1 MASLAFLSRHRR
13 FETLNFHRKRKR
25 ETGRPRGLTVT
36 HGGDNDIMSGS
47 DNKEAALAII
57 RGIVGAATDITKLAR
72 EMEQDDSVIV
82 AALTTPLPAPPP
94 VESIKP
100 AAAASAPTPTP
111 ALPPPP
117 LAEAPRASSQADVM
131 SQLLKRKPSKT

>member
-1 MASLAFLSRHRR
+1 
-13 FETLNFHRKRKR
+13 
-25 ETGRPRGLTVT
+25 
-36 HGGDNDIMSGS
+36 MSGS

-82 AALTTPLPAPPP
+82 AALAAPPPAPPS

-100 AAAASAPTPTP
+100 AAAASAPAP
-111 ALPPPP
+111 APAPAPPPAP
-117 LAEAPRASSQADVM
+117 LAEVPKASSQADVM

>member
-1 MASLAFLSRHRR
+1 
-13 FETLNFHRKRKR
+13 
-25 ETGRPRGLTVT
+25 
-36 HGGDNDIMSGS
+36 MSGS

-82 AALTTPLPAPPP
+82 AALATLPSCAPSP
-94 VESIKP
+94 VESKP
-100 AAAASAPTPTP
+100 AAAAASTP
-111 ALPPPP
+111 APPPAP
-117 LAEAPRASSQADVM
+117 LAEVPKASSQADVM

>member
-1 MASLAFLSRHRR
+1 
-13 FETLNFHRKRKR
+13 
-25 ETGRPRGLTVT
+25 
-36 HGGDNDIMSGS
+36 MSGS

-82 AALTTPLPAPPP
+82 AALATPPPAPAA

-100 AAAASAPTPTP
+100 ATAASAPAPAPTP
-111 ALPPPP
+111 AP
-117 LAEAPRASSQADVM
+117 LAEAPKASSQADVM

>member
-1 MASLAFLSRHRR
+1 
-13 FETLNFHRKRKR
+13 
-25 ETGRPRGLTVT
+25 
-36 HGGDNDIMSGS
+36 MSGS

>member
-1 MASLAFLSRHRR
+1 
-13 FETLNFHRKRKR
+13 
-25 ETGRPRGLTVT
+25 
-36 HGGDNDIMSGS
+36 MSGS

-82 AALTTPLPAPPP
+82 AALATPPP
-94 VESIKP
+94 VASIKP
-100 AAAASAPTPTP
+100 AAAAPAPAP
-111 ALPPPP
+111 AP
-117 LAEAPRASSQADVM
+117 LAEVPKASSQADVM

>member
-1 MASLAFLSRHRR
+1 
-13 FETLNFHRKRKR
+13 
-25 ETGRPRGLTVT
+25 
-36 HGGDNDIMSGS
+36 MSGS

-82 AALTTPLPAPPP
+82 AALATPPPAPPP

-100 AAAASAPTPTP
+100 AAAASAPAPV
-111 ALPPPP
+111 
-117 LAEAPRASSQADVM
+117 AEAEVPKASSQADVM

>member
-1 MASLAFLSRHRR
+1 
-13 FETLNFHRKRKR
+13 
-25 ETGRPRGLTVT
+25 
-36 HGGDNDIMSGS
+36 MSGS

-82 AALTTPLPAPPP
+82 AALAAPPP

-100 AAAASAPTPTP
+100 AAAASAQASASAPTP
-111 ALPPPP
+111 AP
-117 LAEAPRASSQADVM
+117 LAEAPKASSQADVM

>member
-1 MASLAFLSRHRR
+1 
-13 FETLNFHRKRKR
+13 
-25 ETGRPRGLTVT
+25 
-36 HGGDNDIMSGS
+36 MSGS

-100 AAAASAPTPTP
+100 AASAP
-111 ALPPPP
+111 ALPPAP

-131 SQLLKRKPSKT
+131 SQLLKRKLSKT